1 MNKVS
6 KVSIQYSTVVTLVA
20 LFGVLCKLG
29 LVMGLPFAA
38 QVEPIVGF
46 ALCLAVVYTVILQI
60 RMDVSFPLV
69 KWSEADDF
77 KSKFLCIAS
86 RVLVIL
92 YVVCVFL
99 PYDKPV

>member
-29 LVMGLPFAA
+29 LVAGLPVARTM
-38 QVEPIVGF
+38 EPIVGF

-77 KSKFLCIAS
+77 KSKFLCLGS
-86 RVLVIL
+86 RIMVIL
-92 YVVCVFL
+92 YIVCVFI
-99 PYDKPV
+99 PYDRAV

>member
-29 LVMGLPFAA
+29 LVMGIPVATTM
-38 QVEPIVGF
+38 EPIVGF

-77 KSKFLCIAS
+77 KSKFLCLAS
-86 RVLVIL
+86 RIMVIL

-99 PYDKPV
+99 PYDRAA